1 MIGNIFH
8 RDIFYKVLKSIIFAF
23 TKYWLSIFF
32 TYIFFGITI
41 YRIFLFI
48 LELKETRRQKRK
60 VSFEESDSDSIY
72 ACVKVVV
79 GRQAYRSCVPKYSGY
94 VNVTC
99 TSTLGRSV
107 VCYCETDECNKASF
121 LDVFFRPWILILALL
136 FVTLI

>member
-1 MIGNIFH
+1 MIGKIFH
-8 RDIFYKVLKSIIFAF
+8 RDIFYKVFKYNICLYKILAFNIFC
-23 TKYWLSIFF
+23 

-60 VSFEESDSDSIY
+60 VPFEESDSDSIY

>member
-1 MIGNIFH
+1 MIFSIKHRYNIFL
-8 RDIFYKVLKSIIFAF
+8 YKILACNF
-23 TKYWLSIFF
+23 LEL
-32 TYIFFGITI
+32 
-41 YRIFLFI
+41 LFI
-48 LELKETRRQKRK
+48 EFSYSSLNLWLKETRRKKRK
-60 VSFEESDSDSIY
+60 VPFEESDSDSIY

>member
-1 MIGNIFH
+1 MIFSIKHRYNIFL
-8 RDIFYKVLKSIIFAF
+8 YKILACN
-23 TKYWLSIFF
+23 IFF
-32 TYIFFGITI
+32 STYIQ
-41 YRIFLFI
+41 IFWNYVLFI
-48 LELKETRRQKRK
+48 EFSYSSLNLRLKETRRKKRK